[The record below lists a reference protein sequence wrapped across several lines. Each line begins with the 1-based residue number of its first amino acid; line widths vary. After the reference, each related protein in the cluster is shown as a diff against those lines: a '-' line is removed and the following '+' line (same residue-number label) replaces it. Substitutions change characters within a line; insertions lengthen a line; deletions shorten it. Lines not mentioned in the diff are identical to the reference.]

1 MDRLR
6 AAEAAAETC
15 GAGGGRR
22 GLWPAGTMKYLV
34 SVGAGPGGR
43 GVGRFLRAQCVPPA
57 AVTGQLGALA
67 SRSSPVS
74 LSTPCSPRS
83 FRVALGL
90 RAVPGCLRLNPRRC
104 TEGP

>member
-15 GAGGGRR
+15 GAGGGRY
-22 GLWPAGTMKYLV
+22 AGTMKYLV

-43 GVGRFLRAQCVPPA
+43 GGGRFLRAQCVPPA